1 MLKSAGARREAGKDP
16 RGDPQT
22 HRHGQERRRETET
35 KAQRTKP
42 ETGQAQRKAR
52 KCEGHREA
60 RGAAGGTGRGRQR
73 PGRGGGARGVWRSQ
87 ATGRLSAAEGPGSL
101 HLLGRSGA
109 LLQTL
114 PLTLAQVRAPRL
126 RRGVFQSRGGENLV
140 RSRPPS
146 LPGRGASAMAL
157 TDWWPRRGLAGC
169 WPWGAGPRL
178 PLPTLPMAR
187 PAARLLLPLLL
198 SALLPSGRPAGPL
211 PWEEEIVFPE
221 RLNGSV
227 PPGLGS
233 PARLLCR
240 LPAFGETLLLE
251 LEQDPGV
258 RVEGLTVQYLG
269 RAPELLGGAEPGTYL
284 TGSIN
289 GDPESVAS
297 LHWDGGAL
305 LGVLQYRGTE
315 LHIQPLEGGSLNSAG
330 GPGAHILRRKS
341 PASGQGPMCNVKA
354 PPGNPS
360 PSPRRAKR
368 FASLSRFVETLVV
381 ADDKMA
387 AFHGAGLKRYLL
399 TVMAAA
405 AKAFKHP
412 SIRNPVSLVVTR
424 LVILGPGE
432 EGPQVGPSAA
442 QTLRSF
448 CAWQRGLNTPEDSDP
463 DHFDTAILFTRQ
475 DLCGVS
481 TCDTLGMADV
491 GTVCDPARSC
501 AVVEDDGLQSAFT
514 AAHELGHVFNMLHD
528 NSKSCAD
535 LNGPGSTSRHVMAP
549 VMAHVDPEEP
559 WSPCSAHF
567 ITEFLDNGYGHCL
580 LDKPEAPL
588 HLPLPPPCAALW
600 CSGHLN
606 GHAMCQ
612 TKHSPWADG
621 TPCGPAQ
628 ACMGGRCLHVDQLQ
642 DFNIPQAGGW
652 GPWGPW
658 GDCSRSCGGGVQFSS
673 RDCTRP
679 VPRNGGKY
687 CEGRRTRFRSCNTQD
702 CPTGSALTFREEQ
715 CAAYNHRTDLFK
727 SFPGPMDWVPRYTGV
742 APRDQCKL
750 TCQARALGYYY
761 VLEPRVVDGTPC
773 SPDSSS
779 VCVQGRC
786 IHAGCDR
793 VIGSKKKFDKCMVC
807 GGDGSSCSKQS
818 GSFRKFRYGYNNVVT
833 IPAGA
838 THILVRQQ
846 GTPGLRS
853 LYLALK
859 LPDGSYAL
867 NGEYTLM
874 PSPTDVVLPGAVSLR
889 YSGATAASETL
900 SGHGPLAQPLTLQVL
915 VAGNPQNARLRY
927 SFFVPRPAPATAR
940 PTPQDWLQRKAQI
953 LEILRRRSWA
963 GRK

>member
-1 MLKSAGARREAGKDP
+1 MASIHP
-16 RGDPQT
+16 SCC
-22 HRHGQERRRETET
+22 
-35 KAQRTKP
+35 
-42 ETGQAQRKAR
+42 TGTVFQM
-52 KCEGHREA
+52 GLH
-60 RGAAGGTGRGRQR
+60 
-73 PGRGGGARGVWRSQ
+73 PGRGL
-87 ATGRLSAAEGPGSL
+87 TG
-101 HLLGRSGA
+101 HW
-109 LLQTL
+109 
-114 PLTLAQVRAPRL
+114 L
-126 RRGVFQSRGGENLV
+126 RRVQLRLQ
-140 RSRPPS
+140 R
-146 LPGRGASAMAL
+146 L
-157 TDWWPRRGLAGC
+157 TVPFSGLA
-169 WPWGAGPRL
+169 WWLLLAS
-178 PLPTLPMAR
+178 
-187 PAARLLLPLLL
+187 LLPLAW
-198 SALLPSGRPAGPL
+198 SVSPL
-211 PWEEEIVFPE
+211 PREEEIVFPE
-221 RLNGSV
+221 KLNGSIL
-227 PPGLGS
+227 PGSGT
-233 PARLLCR
+233 PARLLYR
-240 LPAFGETLLLE
+240 LPAFGEVLLLE

-258 RVEGLTVQYLG
+258 QVEGLTVQYLG
-269 RAPELLGGAEPGTYL
+269 QAPEILGGAEPGTYL
-284 TGSIN
+284 TGTIN

-305 LGVLQYRGTE
+305 LGVLQYRGAE
-315 LHIQPLEGGSLNSAG
+315 LHLQPLEGGTLNSAG

-341 PASGQGPMCNVKA
+341 PASSQGPMCNVKA
-354 PPGNPS
+354 PSGS
-360 PSPRRAKR
+360 PSPIPRRTKR

-387 AFHGAGLKRYLL
+387 AFHGTGLKRYLL

-424 LVILGPGE
+424 LVILGSGQ

-501 AVVEDDGLQSAFT
+501 AIVEDDGLQSAFT

-528 NSKSCAD
+528 NSKPCVS
-535 LNGPGSTSRHVMAP
+535 LNGNGGSSRHVMAP
-549 VMAHVDPEEP
+549 VMAHVDPEEI
-559 WSPCSAHF
+559 WSPCSARF
-567 ITEFLDNGYGHCL
+567 ITDFLDNGYGHCL

-588 HLPLPPPCAALW
+588 HLPATFPGKDYDADRQCQLTFGPDSHHCPQLPPPCAALW

-621 TPCGPAQ
+621 TPCGPTQ
-628 ACMGGRCLHVDQLQ
+628 ACMGGRCLHLDQLK

-687 CEGRRTRFRSCNTQD
+687 CEGRRTRFRSCNTD
-702 CPTGSALTFREEQ
+702 NCPSGSELSLAIALTFREEQ

-742 APRDQCKL
+742 ALRDQCKL

-761 VLEPRVVDGTPC
+761 VLEPRVADGTPC

-793 VIGSKKKFDKCMVC
+793 IIGSKKKFDKCMVC
-807 GGDGSSCSKQS
+807 GGNGSSCSKQS
-818 GSFRKFRYGYNNVVT
+818 GSFKKFRYGYSDVVT

-846 GTPGLRS
+846 GGSGPRS
-853 LYLALK
+853 IYLALK
-859 LPDGSYAL
+859 LLDGSYAL

-927 SFFVPRPAPATAR
+927 SFFVPRPVPSTPR
-940 PTPQDWLQRKAQI
+940 PPPQDWLQRRAQI
-953 LEILRRRSWA
+953 LQILRKRPWA

>member
-1 MLKSAGARREAGKDP
+1 MSPTDP
-16 RGDPQT
+16 HPKRG
-22 HRHGQERRRETET
+22 
-35 KAQRTKP
+35 
-42 ETGQAQRKAR
+42 
-52 KCEGHREA
+52 
-60 RGAAGGTGRGRQR
+60 
-73 PGRGGGARGVWRSQ
+73 W
-87 ATGRLSAAEGPGSL
+87 
-101 HLLGRSGA
+101 
-109 LLQTL
+109 
-114 PLTLAQVRAPRL
+114 
-126 RRGVFQSRGGENLV
+126 
-140 RSRPPS
+140 
-146 LPGRGASAMAL
+146 
-157 TDWWPRRGLAGC
+157 AGC
-169 WPWGAGPRL
+169 WLWGAPCRL
-178 PLPTLPMAR
+178 LPTLLLLLLASLLPSAR
-187 PAARLLLPLLL
+187 PA
-198 SALLPSGRPAGPL
+198 SPL
-211 PWEEEIVFPE
+211 PREEEIVFPE
-221 RLNGSV
+221 KLNGSV
-227 PPGLGS
+227 LPGVGT
-233 PARLLCR
+233 PAKLWYR
-240 LPAFGETLLLE
+240 LPAFGEMLLLE

-269 RAPELLGGAEPGTYL
+269 PAPELLGGAEPGTFL
-284 TGSIN
+284 TGTIN

-297 LHWDGGAL
+297 LHWDEGAL

-315 LHIQPLEGGSLNSAG
+315 LHIQPLEGGVPNSAG
-330 GPGAHILRRKS
+330 GPEAHVLRRKS
-341 PASGQGPMCNVKA
+341 PASGQGPMCSVKA
-354 PPGNPS
+354 PPRNPK

-381 ADDKMA
+381 ADDTMA

-424 LVILGPGE
+424 LVVLGPGQ
-432 EGPQVGPSAA
+432 EGPPVGPSAA
-442 QTLRSF
+442 QTLHHF

-501 AVVEDDGLQSAFT
+501 AIVEDDGLQSAFT

-528 NSKSCAD
+528 NSKPCVG

-559 WSPCSAHF
+559 WSPCSARF
-567 ITEFLDNGYGHCL
+567 ITDFLDNGYGHCL

-588 HLPLPPPCAALW
+588 HLPVTFPGKDYDADRQCQLTFGPDSHHCPQLPPPCAALW

-642 DFNIPQAGGW
+642 DFKVPQAGGW
-652 GPWGPW
+652 GPWGSW
-658 GDCSRSCGGGVQFSS
+658 GGCSLS
-673 RDCTRP
+673 
-679 VPRNGGKY
+679 
-687 CEGRRTRFRSCNTQD
+687 FRSCSSQD
-702 CPTGSALTFREEQ
+702 CPAGSALTFREEQ
-715 CAAYNHRTDLFK
+715 CAAYNHRPDLFK
-727 SFPGPMDWVPRYTGV
+727 SFPGPMDWVPRYAGV
-742 APRDQCKL
+742 AARDQCKL

-773 SPDSSS
+773 SPDSTS

-807 GGDGSSCSKQS
+807 GGDGSGCSKQS
-818 GSFRKFRYGYNNVVT
+818 GSFRKFRYGYNSVVT

-838 THILVRQQ
+838 THLLVRQQ
-846 GTPGLRS
+846 EPPGVRS
-853 LYLALK
+853 LYLALR
-859 LPDGSYAL
+859 LPNGSYAL
-867 NGEYTLM
+867 NGEYTLT
-874 PSPTDVVLPGAVSLR
+874 PSSTDVVLPGAVSLR
-889 YSGATAASETL
+889 YSGATAAAETL
-900 SGHGPLAQPLTLQVL
+900 AGHGPLAQPLMLQVL
-915 VAGNPQNARLRY
+915 VAGDPQNARVRY
-927 SFFVPRPAPATAR
+927 SFFVPLPAPS
-940 PTPQDWLQRKAQI
+940 PQPAPPDWLHRKAQI
-953 LEILRRRSWA
+953 LEVLRRRPWT
-963 GRK
+963 GKK

>member
-1 MLKSAGARREAGKDP
+1 MASVPAGSSP
-16 RGDPQT
+16 R
-22 HRHGQERRRETET
+22 
-35 KAQRTKP
+35 AVSS
-42 ETGQAQRKAR
+42 TGS
-52 KCEGHREA
+52 
-60 RGAAGGTGRGRQR
+60 R
-73 PGRGGGARGVWRSQ
+73 PG
-87 ATGRLSAAEGPGSL
+87 
-101 HLLGRSGA
+101 
-109 LLQTL
+109 
-114 PLTLAQVRAPRL
+114 
-126 RRGVFQSRGGENLV
+126 
-140 RSRPPS
+140 
-146 LPGRGASAMAL
+146 
-157 TDWWPRRGLAGC
+157 RGLAGC
-169 WPWGAGPRL
+169 GLWRVQPRL
-178 PLPTLPMAR
+178 PPATAPLSGLVWLLLLLLVSLLPSAR
-187 PAARLLLPLLL
+187 PA
-198 SALLPSGRPAGPL
+198 SPL
-211 PWEEEIVFPE
+211 PREEEIVFPE
-221 RLNGSV
+221 KLNGSIL
-227 PPGLGS
+227 PGSGA
-233 PARLLCR
+233 PARLLYR

-258 RVEGLTVQYLG
+258 QVEGLTVQYLG
-269 RAPELLGGAEPGTYL
+269 QAPELLGGAEPGTYL
-284 TGSIN
+284 TGTIN

-297 LHWDGGAL
+297 LHWDRGAL
-305 LGVLQYRGTE
+305 LGVLQYRGAE
-315 LHIQPLEGGSLNSAG
+315 LHLQPLEGGTLNSAG

-354 PPGNPS
+354 PPRSPH

-424 LVILGPGE
+424 LVILGSGQ

-448 CAWQRGLNTPEDSDP
+448 CAWQRGLNTLEDSDP
-463 DHFDTAILFTRQ
+463 DHFDTAVLFTRQ

-501 AVVEDDGLQSAFT
+501 AIVEDDGLQSAFT

-528 NSKSCAD
+528 NSKPCVS
-535 LNGPGSTSRHVMAP
+535 LNGQGSTSRHVMAP

-559 WSPCSAHF
+559 WSPCSARF
-567 ITEFLDNGYGHCL
+567 ITDFLDNGYGHCL

-588 HLPLPPPCAALW
+588 NLPVTFPGKDYDADRQCQLTFGPDSHHCPQLPPPCAALW

-621 TPCGPAQ
+621 TPCGSAQ
-628 ACMGGRCLHVDQLQ
+628 ACMGGRCLHVDQLK
-642 DFNIPQAGGW
+642 DFNVPQAGGW

-658 GDCSRSCGGGVQFSS
+658 GDCSRTCGGGVQFSS
-673 RDCTRP
+673 RDCTKP

-687 CEGRRTRFRSCNTQD
+687 CEGRRTRFRSCNTD
-702 CPTGSALTFREEQ
+702 ICPTGSALTFREEQ

-727 SFPGPMDWVPRYTGV
+727 SFPGPMDWVPRYAGV
-742 APRDQCKL
+742 AARDQCKL
-750 TCQARALGYYY
+750 TCQAQALGYYY

-793 VIGSKKKFDKCMVC
+793 IIGSKKKFDKCMVC
-807 GGDGSSCSKQS
+807 GGDGSGCSKQS
-818 GSFRKFRYGYNNVVT
+818 GSFRKFRYGYNTVVT
-833 IPAGA
+833 VPAGA

-846 GTPGLRS
+846 GPPGPRS
-853 LYLALK
+853 VYLALK
-859 LPDGSYAL
+859 LEDGSYAL

-927 SFFVPRPAPATAR
+927 SFFVPRPAPSTPR
-940 PTPQDWLQRKAQI
+940 PPPQDWLHRRAQI
-953 LEILRRRSWA
+953 LEILRRRPWA

>member
-1 MLKSAGARREAGKDP
+1 MASIHP
-16 RGDPQT
+16 SCS
-22 HRHGQERRRETET
+22 
-35 KAQRTKP
+35 
-42 ETGQAQRKAR
+42 TGTMSQM
-52 KCEGHREA
+52 GLH
-60 RGAAGGTGRGRQR
+60 
-73 PGRGGGARGVWRSQ
+73 PGRGL
-87 ATGRLSAAEGPGSL
+87 TG
-101 HLLGRSGA
+101 HW
-109 LLQTL
+109 
-114 PLTLAQVRAPRL
+114 L
-126 RRGVFQSRGGENLV
+126 RRTQLRLQLHTVPFSGLEWRRSLV
-140 RSRPPS
+140 
-146 LPGRGASAMAL
+146 LLLAS
-157 TDWWPRRGLAGC
+157 
-169 WPWGAGPRL
+169 
-178 PLPTLPMAR
+178 
-187 PAARLLLPLLL
+187 LLPLAWAA
-198 SALLPSGRPAGPL
+198 SPL
-211 PWEEEIVFPE
+211 PREEEIVFPE
-221 RLNGSV
+221 KLNGSIL
-227 PPGLGS
+227 PGSGT
-233 PARLLCR
+233 PARLLYR
-240 LPAFGETLLLE
+240 LPAFGEELLLE

-258 RVEGLTVQYLG
+258 QVEGLTVQYLG
-269 RAPELLGGAEPGTYL
+269 QAPEMLGGAEPGTYL
-284 TGSIN
+284 TGTIN

-305 LGVLQYRGTE
+305 LGVLQYRGAE
-315 LHIQPLEGGSLNSAG
+315 LHLQPLEGGSLNSAG

-341 PASGQGPMCNVKA
+341 PDSSQGPICNVKA
-354 PPGNPS
+354 PSGSPNPI
-360 PSPRRAKR
+360 PRRTKR

-387 AFHGAGLKRYLL
+387 AFHGTGLKRYLL

-424 LVILGPGE
+424 LVILGSGQ

-448 CAWQRGLNTPEDSDP
+448 CAWQRGLNTPDDSDP

-501 AVVEDDGLQSAFT
+501 AIVEDDGLQSAFT

-528 NSKSCAD
+528 NSKPCVN
-535 LNGPGSTSRHVMAP
+535 LNGQGGSTRHVMAP

-559 WSPCSAHF
+559 WSPCSARF
-567 ITEFLDNGYGHCL
+567 ITDFLDNGYGHCL

-588 HLPLPPPCAALW
+588 HLPVTFPGKDYDADRQCQLTFGPDSRHCPQLPPPCAALW

-621 TPCGPAQ
+621 TPCGSAQ
-628 ACMGGRCLHVDQLQ
+628 ACMGGRCLHVDQLK
-642 DFNIPQAGGW
+642 DFDIPQAGGW

-687 CEGRRTRFRSCNTQD
+687 CEGRRTRFRSCNTEN
-702 CPTGSALTFREEQ
+702 CPSGSALTFREEQ

-761 VLEPRVVDGTPC
+761 VLEPRVADGTPC

-793 VIGSKKKFDKCMVC
+793 IIGSKKKFDKCMQ
-807 GGDGSSCSKQS
+807 GGS
-818 GSFRKFRYGYNNVVT
+818 G
-833 IPAGA
+833 P
-838 THILVRQQ
+838 
-846 GTPGLRS
+846 RS
-853 LYLALK
+853 IYLALK

-874 PSPTDVVLPGAVSLR
+874 PSPTDVTLPGAVSLR

-927 SFFVPRPAPATAR
+927 SFFVPRPVPSTPR
-940 PTPQDWLQRKAQI
+940 PPPQDWLHRRAQI
-953 LEILRRRSWA
+953 LEIIRKRPWA

>member
-1 MLKSAGARREAGKDP
+1 MDL
-16 RGDPQT
+16 
-22 HRHGQERRRETET
+22 H
-35 KAQRTKP
+35 
-42 ETGQAQRKAR
+42 
-52 KCEGHREA
+52 
-60 RGAAGGTGRGRQR
+60 
-73 PGRGGGARGVWRSQ
+73 PGRGL
-87 ATGRLSAAEGPGSL
+87 TG
-101 HLLGRSGA
+101 H
-109 LLQTL
+109 
-114 PLTLAQVRAPRL
+114 RL
-126 RRGVFQSRGGENLV
+126 RRVQLRLQLHTVPFSGLEWWL
-140 RSRPPS
+140 
-146 LPGRGASAMAL
+146 LLLLAS
-157 TDWWPRRGLAGC
+157 
-169 WPWGAGPRL
+169 
-178 PLPTLPMAR
+178 
-187 PAARLLLPLLL
+187 LLPLAW
-198 SALLPSGRPAGPL
+198 SASPL
-211 PWEEEIVFPE
+211 PREEEIVFPE
-221 RLNGSV
+221 KLNGSIL
-227 PPGLGS
+227 PGSGT
-233 PARLLCR
+233 PARMLYR
-240 LPAFGETLLLE
+240 LPAFGEVLLLE

-258 RVEGLTVQYLG
+258 QVEGLTVQYLG
-269 RAPELLGGAEPGTYL
+269 QAPEMLGGAEPGTYL
-284 TGSIN
+284 TGTIN

-305 LGVLQYRGTE
+305 LGVLQYRGAE
-315 LHIQPLEGGSLNSAG
+315 LHLQPLEGGTLNSAG

-341 PASGQGPMCNVKA
+341 PASSQGPMCNVKA
-354 PPGNPS
+354 PSGSPNPI
-360 PSPRRAKR
+360 PRRTKR

-387 AFHGAGLKRYLL
+387 AFHGTGLKRYLL

-424 LVILGPGE
+424 LVILGSGQ

-448 CAWQRGLNTPEDSDP
+448 CTWQRGLNTPEDSDP
-463 DHFDTAILFTRQ
+463 NHFDTAILFTRQ

-501 AVVEDDGLQSAFT
+501 AIVEDDGLQSAFT
-514 AAHELGHVFNMLHD
+514 AAHELGH
-528 NSKSCAD
+528 
-535 LNGPGSTSRHVMAP
+535 
-549 VMAHVDPEEP
+549 
-559 WSPCSAHF
+559 
-567 ITEFLDNGYGHCL
+567 CL

-588 HLPLPPPCAALW
+588 NLPVTFPGKDYDADRQCQLTFGPDSHHCPQLPPPCAALW

-621 TPCGPAQ
+621 TPCGSAQ
-628 ACMGGRCLHVDQLQ
+628 ACMGGRCLHVDQLKE
-642 DFNIPQAGGW
+642 FNIPQAGGW
-652 GPWGPW
+652 GSWGPW
-658 GDCSRSCGGGVQFSS
+658 GDCSRTCGGGVQFSS

-687 CEGRRTRFRSCNTQD
+687 CEGRRTRFRSCNTEN
-702 CPTGSALTFREEQ
+702 CPSGSALTFREEQ

-761 VLEPRVVDGTPC
+761 VLEPRVADGTPC

-793 VIGSKKKFDKCMVC
+793 IIGSKKKFDKCMVC
-807 GGDGSSCSKQS
+807 GGNGSSCSKQS
-818 GSFRKFRYGYNNVVT
+818 GSFKKFRYGYSDVVT

-846 GTPGLRS
+846 GGSGPRS
-853 LYLALK
+853 IYLALK

-874 PSPTDVVLPGAVSLR
+874 PSPTDVVLSGAVSLR

-927 SFFVPRPAPATAR
+927 SFFVPRPVPSTPR
-940 PTPQDWLQRKAQI
+940 PPSQDWLHRRAQI
-953 LEILRRRSWA
+953 LEIIRKRPWA

>member
-1 MLKSAGARREAGKDP
+1 MS
-16 RGDPQT
+16 
-22 HRHGQERRRETET
+22 
-35 KAQRTKP
+35 RTDS
-42 ETGQAQRKAR
+42 
-52 KCEGHREA
+52 H
-60 RGAAGGTGRGRQR
+60 
-73 PGRGGGARGVWRSQ
+73 PGRG
-87 ATGRLSAAEGPGSL
+87 LAECCL
-101 HLLGRSGA
+101 
-109 LLQTL
+109 
-114 PLTLAQVRAPRL
+114 
-126 RRGVFQSRGGENLV
+126 
-140 RSRPPS
+140 
-146 LPGRGASAMAL
+146 
-157 TDWWPRRGLAGC
+157 
-169 WPWGAGPRL
+169 WGIQP
-178 PLPTLPMAR
+178 
-187 PAARLLLPLLL
+187 RLLLPTVPVSGPLLL
-198 SALLPSGRPAGPL
+198 LLASLLPSAWPASPL
-211 PWEEEIVFPE
+211 PREEEIVFPE
-221 RLNGSV
+221 KLNDSV
-227 PPGLGS
+227 LPGLGT
-233 PARLLCR
+233 PARLLYR
-240 LPAFGETLLLE
+240 LPAFGEMLLLE

-284 TGSIN
+284 TGTIN

-315 LHIQPLEGGSLNSAG
+315 LHIQPLEGGTPNSAG

-341 PASGQGPMCNVKA
+341 PASGQGPICNVQA

-360 PSPRRAKR
+360 SSPRRAKR

-387 AFHGAGLKRYLL
+387 AFHGGGLKRYLL

-432 EGPQVGPSAA
+432 EGPQ
-442 QTLRSF
+442 
-448 CAWQRGLNTPEDSDP
+448 
-463 DHFDTAILFTRQ
+463 

-501 AVVEDDGLQSAFT
+501 AIVEDDGLQSAFT

-528 NSKSCAD
+528 NSKPCVG

-559 WSPCSAHF
+559 WSPCSARF
-567 ITEFLDNGYGHCL
+567 ITDFLDNGYGQCL

-588 HLPLPPPCAALW
+588 HLPVTFPGKDYDADRQCQLTFGPDSRHCPQLPPPCAALW

-606 GHAMCQ
+606 GHSMCQ

-652 GPWGPW
+652 GPWGSW

-679 VPRNGGKY
+679 IPRNGGKY
-687 CEGRRTRFRSCNTQD
+687 CEGRHTRFRSCNTQD

-727 SFPGPMDWVPRYTGV
+727 NFPGPMDWVPRYTGV

-793 VIGSKKKFDKCMVC
+793 VIGSKKKFDKCMV
-807 GGDGSSCSKQS
+807 
-818 GSFRKFRYGYNNVVT
+818 YGYNNVVT

-846 GTPGLRS
+846 GTPGVRS

-867 NGEYTLM
+867 NGEYTLI

-915 VAGNPQNARLRY
+915 VAGNPQNVRLRY
-927 SFFVPRPAPATAR
+927 SFFVPWPAPSTPR
-940 PTPQDWLQRKAQI
+940 PPPQDWLHRKAQI

>member
-1 MLKSAGARREAGKDP
+1 MSP
-16 RGDPQT
+16 SP
-22 HRHGQERRRETET
+22 
-35 KAQRTKP
+35 
-42 ETGQAQRKAR
+42 
-52 KCEGHREA
+52 
-60 RGAAGGTGRGRQR
+60 
-73 PGRGGGARGVWRSQ
+73 Q
-87 ATGRLSAAEGPGSL
+87 ATERSFPKPGQGG
-101 HLLGRSGA
+101 LGA
-109 LLQTL
+109 QT
-114 PLTLAQVRAPRL
+114 ASVR
-126 RRGVFQSRGGENLV
+126 
-140 RSRPPS
+140 PS
-146 LPGRGASAMAL
+146 CSTSAMSR
-157 TDWWPRRGLAGC
+157 TDSHPGRGLAGC
-169 WPWGAGPRL
+169 WLWGIQP
-178 PLPTLPMAR
+178 
-187 PAARLLLPLLL
+187 RLLLPTVPFSELVLLL
-198 SALLPSGRPAGPL
+198 LLLLASLLPSARPASPL
-211 PWEEEIVFPE
+211 PREEEIVFPE
-221 RLNGSV
+221 KLNGSIL
-227 PPGLGS
+227 PGLGA
-233 PARLLCR
+233 PARLLYR

-258 RVEGLTVQYLG
+258 QVEGLTVQYLG
-269 RAPELLGGAEPGTYL
+269 QASELLGGAEPGTYL
-284 TGSIN
+284 TGTIN

-315 LHIQPLEGGSLNSAG
+315 LHIQPLEGGTPNSAG

-341 PASGQGPMCNVKA
+341 PASDQGPMCNVKA

-368 FASLSRFVETLVV
+368 FASLSRYVETLVV

-501 AVVEDDGLQSAFT
+501 AIVEDDGLQSAFT
-514 AAHELGHVFNMLHD
+514 AAHELGHVFSMLHD
-528 NSKSCAD
+528 NSKQCVG

-559 WSPCSAHF
+559 WSPCSARF
-567 ITEFLDNGYGHCL
+567 ITDFLDNGYGHCL

-588 HLPLPPPCAALW
+588 HLPVTFPGKDYDADRQCQLTFGPDSRHCPQLLPPCVALW

-621 TPCGPAQ
+621 TPCGPSQ
-628 ACMGGRCLHVDQLQ
+628 ACMGGRCLHMDQLQ

-652 GPWGPW
+652 GPWGSW
-658 GDCSRSCGGGVQFSS
+658 GDCSRTCGGGVQFSS

-679 VPRNGGKY
+679 IPRNGGKY

-727 SFPGPMDWVPRYTGV
+727 NFPGPMDWVPRYTGV

-750 TCQARALGYYY
+750 TCQAQALGYYY

-786 IHAGCDR
+786 IHAGCDHI
-793 VIGSKKKFDKCMVC
+793 IGSKKKFDRCMVC

-818 GSFRKFRYGYNNVVT
+818 GSFRKFRRGTAGGRQLALQRGHCRLGDTVRPRAPG
-833 IPAGA
+833 PALNAAGPGGWQPPERTPPVQLLRAQASPFDA
-838 THILVRQQ
+838 TAHA
-846 GTPGLRS
+846 PGLAAPQGANSGDPPAAFLGGQEITSPSRLPFLGTGAS
-853 LYLALK
+853 NLAGKKEEALQ
-859 LPDGSYAL
+859 LPHAETQWGRGCE
-867 NGEYTLM
+867 GE
-874 PSPTDVVLPGAVSLR
+874 
-889 YSGATAASETL
+889 
-900 SGHGPLAQPLTLQVL
+900 
-915 VAGNPQNARLRY
+915 
-927 SFFVPRPAPATAR
+927 PRPLLCPDAQAGPALVSC
-940 PTPQDWLQRKAQI
+940 P
-953 LEILRRRSWA
+953 
-963 GRK
+963 GRQ

>member
-1 MLKSAGARREAGKDP
+1 M
-16 RGDPQT
+16 
-22 HRHGQERRRETET
+22 
-35 KAQRTKP
+35 
-42 ETGQAQRKAR
+42 
-52 KCEGHREA
+52 
-60 RGAAGGTGRGRQR
+60 
-73 PGRGGGARGVWRSQ
+73 
-87 ATGRLSAAEGPGSL
+87 
-101 HLLGRSGA
+101 
-109 LLQTL
+109 
-114 PLTLAQVRAPRL
+114 
-126 RRGVFQSRGGENLV
+126 SR
-140 RSRPPS
+140 
-146 LPGRGASAMAL
+146 
-157 TDWWPRRGLAGC
+157 TDWHPRRSLARC
-169 WPWGAGPRL
+169 WLWGVHTRPM
-178 PLPTLPMAR
+178 LPTVPNCRPVGQLLLLLLASLLPSAR
-187 PAARLLLPLLL
+187 PA
-198 SALLPSGRPAGPL
+198 SPL
-211 PWEEEIVFPE
+211 PREEEIVFPE
-221 RLNGSV
+221 KLNGSV
-227 PPGLGS
+227 LPGSGA
-233 PARLLCR
+233 PARLLYR

-269 RAPELLGGAEPGTYL
+269 QAPELLGGAEPGTYL
-284 TGSIN
+284 TGTVN

-315 LHIQPLEGGSLNSAG
+315 LHIQPLEGGTLNSAG

-341 PASGQGPMCNVKA
+341 PASSQGPMCNVKA

-501 AVVEDDGLQSAFT
+501 AIVEDDGLQSAFT

-528 NSKSCAD
+528 NSKPCVG

-559 WSPCSAHF
+559 WSPCSARF
-567 ITEFLDNGYGHCL
+567 ITDFLDNGYGHCL
-580 LDKPEAPL
+580 LDKPAAPL
-588 HLPLPPPCAALW
+588 HLPVTFPGKDYDADRQCQLTFGPDSRHCPQLPPPCAALW

-628 ACMGGRCLHVDQLQ
+628 ACMGGRCLHADQLQ

-652 GPWGPW
+652 GPWGSW

-702 CPTGSALTFREEQ
+702 CPTGSALTFRDEQ
-715 CAAYNHRTDLFK
+715 CAAFNHRTDLFK

-818 GSFRKFRYGYNNVVT
+818 GSFRKFRCGPARGRQPPLQRRHGSLGDAGRPWAAGPAAHAAGPGGRQPPERSPALQLLRAPASAVHTAPPSAGLAAPQGSNSGDPPAAPLGGQEITSSSPLPCWAPGPRTGWQKDGASAAASRGPADTQTPRGGAESMGPALLPAPDAQAGPALISCPGRQGRVVDGRGWDT
-833 IPAGA
+833 VHIYTALSALLVTGGRGKPVGPGAGE
-838 THILVRQQ
+838 
-846 GTPGLRS
+846 P
-853 LYLALK
+853 LYLF
-859 LPDGSYAL
+859 SIY
-867 NGEYTLM
+867 
-874 PSPTDVVLPGAVSLR
+874 SLLFSSR
-889 YSGATAASETL
+889 EGDE
-900 SGHGPLAQPLTLQVL
+900 
-915 VAGNPQNARLRY
+915 
-927 SFFVPRPAPATAR
+927 
-940 PTPQDWLQRKAQI
+940 D
-953 LEILRRRSWA
+953 
-963 GRK
+963 

>member
-1 MLKSAGARREAGKDP
+1 MSQTGA
-16 RGDPQT
+16 
-22 HRHGQERRRETET
+22 H
-35 KAQRTKP
+35 
-42 ETGQAQRKAR
+42 
-52 KCEGHREA
+52 
-60 RGAAGGTGRGRQR
+60 
-73 PGRGGGARGVWRSQ
+73 PG
-87 ATGRLSAAEGPGSL
+87 
-101 HLLGRSGA
+101 
-109 LLQTL
+109 
-114 PLTLAQVRAPRL
+114 
-126 RRGVFQSRGGENLV
+126 
-140 RSRPPS
+140 
-146 LPGRGASAMAL
+146 
-157 TDWWPRRGLAGC
+157 RGLAGR
-169 WPWGAGPRL
+169 WLSGAQPC
-178 PLPTLPMAR
+178 
-187 PAARLLLPLLL
+187 LLLPIVPLSWLVWLLL
-198 SALLPSGRPAGPL
+198 LASLLPSAWLASPL
-211 PWEEEIVFPE
+211 PREEEIVFPE
-221 RLNGSV
+221 KLNGSV
-227 PPGLGS
+227 LPGSGA

-240 LPAFGETLLLE
+240 LQAFGETLLLE
-251 LEQDPGV
+251 LEQDSGV
-258 RVEGLTVQYLG
+258 QVEGLTVQYLG
-269 RAPELLGGAEPGTYL
+269 QAPELLGGAEPGTYL
-284 TGSIN
+284 TGTIN

-305 LGVLQYRGTE
+305 LGVLQYRGAE
-315 LHIQPLEGGSLNSAG
+315 LHLQPLEGGTPNSAG

-341 PASGQGPMCNVKA
+341 PASGQGPMCNVKP
-354 PPGNPS
+354 PPGSPS
-360 PSPRRAKR
+360 PRPRRAKR

-424 LVILGPGE
+424 LVILGSGE

-501 AVVEDDGLQSAFT
+501 AIVEDDGLQSAFT

-528 NSKSCAD
+528 NSKPCIS
-535 LNGPGSTSRHVMAP
+535 LNGPLSTSHHVMAP

-559 WSPCSAHF
+559 WSPCSARF
-567 ITEFLDNGYGHCL
+567 ITDFLDNGYGHCL

-588 HLPLPPPCAALW
+588 HLPVTFPGKDYDADRQCQLTFGPDSRHCPQLPPPCAALW

-628 ACMGGRCLHVDQLQ
+628 ACMGGRCLHMDQLQ
-642 DFNIPQAGGW
+642 DFNGRGGVKGPGAGGW

-658 GDCSRSCGGGVQFSS
+658 GDCSRTCGGGVQFSS

-687 CEGRRTRFRSCNTQD
+687 CEGRRTRFCSCNTED

-742 APRDQCKL
+742 APQDQCKL

-793 VIGSKKKFDKCMVC
+793 IIGSKKKFDKCMVC
-807 GGDGSSCSKQS
+807 GGDGSGCSKQS
-818 GSFRKFRYGYNNVVT
+818 GSFKKFRFFHLWSA
-833 IPAGA
+833 IPAGG
-838 THILVRQQ
+838 TPTIHFFFFLSRQQ
-846 GTPGLRS
+846 GNPGHMS
-853 LYLALK
+853 
-859 LPDGSYAL
+859 
-867 NGEYTLM
+867 
-874 PSPTDVVLPGAVSLR
+874 PSRPQLCGVVLPGAVSLR

-915 VAGNPQNARLRY
+915 VAGNPQDARLRY
-927 SFFVPRPAPATAR
+927 SFFVPRPTPSTPR
-940 PTPQDWLQRKAQI
+940 PTPQDWLHRRAQI
-953 LEILRRRSWA
+953 LEILRRRPWV

>member
-1 MLKSAGARREAGKDP
+1 MDTFPKPRAKSSLSSLKVPSPPANSDPDPGARLSPMLRSFPKPGREGLGARTASVPPSGSSRAMSRTDRCP
-16 RGDPQT
+16 RRSLVGC
-22 HRHGQERRRETET
+22 RLW
-35 KAQRTKP
+35 
-42 ETGQAQRKAR
+42 
-52 KCEGHREA
+52 
-60 RGAAGGTGRGRQR
+60 GGR
-73 PGRGGGARGVWRSQ
+73 PGPQ
-87 ATGRLSAAEGPGSL
+87 
-101 HLLGRSGA
+101 
-109 LLQTL
+109 
-114 PLTLAQVRAPRL
+114 
-126 RRGVFQSRGGENLV
+126 
-140 RSRPPS
+140 
-146 LPGRGASAMAL
+146 
-157 TDWWPRRGLAGC
+157 
-169 WPWGAGPRL
+169 
-178 PLPTLPMAR
+178 LPTLPAISGLV
-187 PAARLLLPLLL
+187 LLLLRV
-198 SALLPSGRPAGPL
+198 SLLPSAQSAGPL
-211 PWEEEIVFPE
+211 PREEEEIVFPE
-221 RLNGSV
+221 KLNGSV
-227 PPGLGS
+227 PPGLGI

-240 LPAFGETLLLE
+240 LPAFGDTLLLE

-269 RAPELLGGAEPGTYL
+269 QAPEGLGGAEAGTDLTGTYL
-284 TGSIN
+284 TGTVN
-289 GDPESVAS
+289 ADPESVAS

-315 LHIQPLEGGSLNSAG
+315 LHIQPLEAGTPNSAG
-330 GPGAHILRRKS
+330 GPGAHILRRKR
-341 PASGQGPMCNVKA
+341 PVSGQGPMCSVKA
-354 PPGNPS
+354 PPGDPS

-387 AFHGAGLKRYLL
+387 AFHGAGLKRYVL

-412 SIRNPVSLVVTR
+412 SIHNPVSLVVTR

-448 CAWQRGLNTPEDSDP
+448 CAWQQGLNSPEDSDP
-463 DHFDTAILFTRQ
+463 EHFDTAILFTRQ

-528 NSKSCAD
+528 NSKPCAG

-559 WSPCSAHF
+559 WSPCSARF
-567 ITEFLDNGYGHCL
+567 VTDFLDNGYGHCL

-588 HLPLPPPCAALW
+588 HLPMTFPGKDYDADRQCQLTFGPDSHHCPQLPPPCAALW

-621 TPCGPAQ
+621 TPCGPSQ
-628 ACMGGRCLHVDQLQ
+628 ACMGGRCLHLDQLQ
-642 DFNIPQAGGW
+642 DFQVPQAGGW

-658 GDCSRSCGGGVQFSS
+658 GACSRSCGGGVHFSS

-687 CEGRRTRFRSCNTQD
+687 CEGRRTRFRSCSTQV

-742 APRDQCKL
+742 AAQDQCKL

-793 VIGSKKKFDKCMVC
+793 IIGSKKKFDKCMVC
-807 GGDGSSCSKQS
+807 GGDGSGCSKQS

-846 GTPGLRS
+846 AAPGLRR

-867 NGEYTLM
+867 NGEYTLV
-874 PSPTDVVLPGAVSLR
+874 PSPADVLLPGTVILR

-900 SGHGPLAQPLTLQVL
+900 AGHGPLAEPLTLQVL
-915 VAGNPQNARLRY
+915 VAGHPQGARLRY
-927 SFFVPRPAPATAR
+927 SFFVPRPTPAPVR
-940 PTPQDWLQRKAQI
+940 PSPQDWLHRKAQI
-953 LEILRRRSWA
+953 LEVLRRRPWA

>member
-1 MLKSAGARREAGKDP
+1 M
-16 RGDPQT
+16 
-22 HRHGQERRRETET
+22 H
-35 KAQRTKP
+35 
-42 ETGQAQRKAR
+42 
-52 KCEGHREA
+52 
-60 RGAAGGTGRGRQR
+60 
-73 PGRGGGARGVWRSQ
+73 
-87 ATGRLSAAEGPGSL
+87 
-101 HLLGRSGA
+101 
-109 LLQTL
+109 
-114 PLTLAQVRAPRL
+114 
-126 RRGVFQSRGGENLV
+126 
-140 RSRPPS
+140 
-146 LPGRGASAMAL
+146 
-157 TDWWPRRGLAGC
+157 PRRGRVGC
-169 WPWGAGPRL
+169 QPQPKGTHFP
-178 PLPTLPMAR
+178 PLFPIVPVPVSRWLLL
-187 PAARLLLPLLL
+187 LLLP
-198 SALLPSGRPAGPL
+198 SLLPSARLANSL

-221 RLNGSV
+221 RLNGSIL
-227 PPGLGS
+227 PGWSS
-233 PARLLCR
+233 PARLMYR
-240 LPAFGETLLLE
+240 LPAFGEMLLLE

-258 RVEGLTVQYLG
+258 QVEGLTVQYLG
-269 RAPELLGGAEPGTYL
+269 RSPELLGGAEPGTYL
-284 TGSIN
+284 TGTIN

-297 LHWDGGAL
+297 LHWDAGAL
-305 LGVLQYRGTE
+305 LGVLQYRGAE
-315 LHIQPLEGGSLNSAG
+315 LHLQPLEGGTPNSAG
-330 GPGAHILRRKS
+330 GPEAHILRRKS
-341 PASGQGPMCNVKA
+341 PASDQGPMCNVKA
-354 PPGNPS
+354 PPGSPS

-412 SIRNPVSLVVTR
+412 SIRNPVNLVVTR

-448 CAWQRGLNTPEDSDP
+448 CAWQRGLNRPEDTDP
-463 DHFDTAILFTRQ
+463 EHFDTAILFTRQ

-501 AVVEDDGLQSAFT
+501 AIVEDDGLQSAFT

-528 NSKSCAD
+528 NSKPCAS
-535 LNGPGSTSRHVMAP
+535 LNGPGSTSHHVMAP

-559 WSPCSAHF
+559 WSPCSARF
-567 ITEFLDNGYGHCL
+567 ITDFLDNGYGHCL

-588 HLPLPPPCAALW
+588 HLPATFPGKDYDADRQCQLTFGPDSHHCPQLPPPCAALW

-621 TPCGPAQ
+621 TPCGPTQ

-652 GPWGPW
+652 GPWGSW
-658 GDCSRSCGGGVQFSS
+658 GGCSRSCGGGVQFSS

-679 VPRNGGKY
+679 IPRNGGKY

-702 CPTGSALTFREEQ
+702 CPAGSALTFREEQ

-727 SFPGPMDWVPRYTGV
+727 SFPGPMDWIPRYSGV
-742 APRDQCKL
+742 AARDQCKL

-818 GSFRKFRYGYNNVVT
+818 GSFRKFRYGYNDVVT
-833 IPAGA
+833 FPAGA
-838 THILVRQQ
+838 THMLVRHQ
-846 GTPGLRS
+846 GPSGHRS

-874 PSPTDVVLPGAVSLR
+874 PSATDVLLPGGVSLR
-889 YSGATAASETL
+889 YTGATAASEML
-900 SGHGPLAQPLTLQVL
+900 SGHGPLTQPLTLQVL
-915 VAGNPQNARLRY
+915 VAGDTQKSRLRY
-927 SFFVPRPAPATAR
+927 SYFVPRPTPSPVAR
-940 PTPQDWLQRKAQI
+940 STPQDWLQRKAQI
-953 LEILRRRSWA
+953 LEVLRRRRPWA

>member
-1 MLKSAGARREAGKDP
+1 MSPTGSHPGKGLARPWLRRVPP
-16 RGDPQT
+16 RLGVP
-22 HRHGQERRRETET
+22 
-35 KAQRTKP
+35 
-42 ETGQAQRKAR
+42 TGPVS
-52 KCEGHREA
+52 GL
-60 RGAAGGTGRGRQR
+60 
-73 PGRGGGARGVWRSQ
+73 V
-87 ATGRLSAAEGPGSL
+87 RLQQL
-101 HLLGRSGA
+101 
-109 LLQTL
+109 LLQQLLLLLLVSLL
-114 PLTLAQVRAPRL
+114 P
-126 RRGVFQSRGGENLV
+126 S
-140 RSRPPS
+140 
-146 LPGRGASAMAL
+146 
-157 TDWWPRRGLAGC
+157 
-169 WPWGAGPRL
+169 
-178 PLPTLPMAR
+178 AR
-187 PAARLLLPLLL
+187 PASPFPR
-198 SALLPSGRPAGPL
+198 
-211 PWEEEIVFPE
+211 EEEIVFPE
-221 RLNGSV
+221 KLNGSV
-227 PPGLGS
+227 LPDSGV
-233 PARLLCR
+233 PARLWYR
-240 LPAFGETLLLE
+240 LRAFGETLLLE

-269 RAPELLGGAEPGTYL
+269 QAPELLGGAEPGTYL
-284 TGSIN
+284 TGTVN

-305 LGVLQYRGTE
+305 LGVLQYRGAE
-315 LHIQPLEGGSLNSAG
+315 LHLQPLEGGNPNSAG

-354 PPGNPS
+354 PPRSPS

-424 LVILGPGE
+424 LVILGSGE

-528 NSKSCAD
+528 NSKPCAS

-559 WSPCSAHF
+559 WSPCSARF
-567 ITEFLDNGYGHCL
+567 ITDFLDNGYGHCL

-588 HLPLPPPCAALW
+588 HLPVTFPGKDYDADRQCQLTFGPDSHHCPQLPPPCVALW

-642 DFNIPQAGGW
+642 DFNTPQAGGW

-658 GDCSRSCGGGVQFSS
+658 GDCSRTCGGGVQFSS

-687 CEGRRTRFRSCNTQD
+687 CEGRRTRFRSCRPED
-702 CPTGSALTFREEQ
+702 CPTGSALTFREQQ

-807 GGDGSSCSKQS
+807 GTDTTTWSLSLLGPPTFLS
-818 GSFRKFRYGYNNVVT
+818 GRGA
-833 IPAGA
+833 PA
-838 THILVRQQ
+838 
-846 GTPGLRS
+846 GLRS

-927 SFFVPRPAPATAR
+927 SFFVPRPTPPTPR
-940 PTPQDWLQRKAQI
+940 PTHQAWLDPGDPPAAVLGRQ
-953 LEILRRRSWA
+953 EITSLSRLSFLGTRASNLAGRRRGLCSCLVLRCPPLPSCA
-963 GRK
+963 GWPCPGVLPWEAAMVRGWKGLEDSLLSKLPPLPCGS